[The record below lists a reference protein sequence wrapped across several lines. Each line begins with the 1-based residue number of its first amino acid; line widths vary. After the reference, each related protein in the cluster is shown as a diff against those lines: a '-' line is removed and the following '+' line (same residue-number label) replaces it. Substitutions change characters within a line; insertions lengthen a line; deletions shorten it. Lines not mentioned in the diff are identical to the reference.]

1 MPYDRNLIVIGRPF
15 GDSVSIYGVVLYL
28 EIGKKIG
35 KRVVACFFCSKI
47 GSHVS

>member
-15 GDSVSIYGVVLYL
+15 GDSVSFYGVVLYL

-35 KRVVACFFCSKI
+35 KRVVACFFCSKK
-47 GSHVS
+47 